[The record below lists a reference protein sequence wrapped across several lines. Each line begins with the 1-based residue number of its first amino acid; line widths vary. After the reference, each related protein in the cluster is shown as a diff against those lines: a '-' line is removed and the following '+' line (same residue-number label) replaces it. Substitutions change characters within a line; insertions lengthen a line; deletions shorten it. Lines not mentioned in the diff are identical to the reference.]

1 MANSDSD
8 FDPFNQPLTFRY
20 ADGTPFVVT
29 VDEVDTNLIQYSI
42 RSCINYASQLGASI
56 AIFVILLLLTRPE
69 KRGSAVFALNAS
81 ALLCNIGRTVC
92 QVTFFSGAFVRL
104 YPYFSGDYSRVPR
117 SAYAGSVLGT
127 VFPTLQLI
135 CFEASLLLQVEVV
148 CANLRRRY
156 RRSLVVAL
164 SVIAFLALGF
174 RFTLMVLNSMLIM
187 EAAVPHSLQWL
198 ESAANITLTI
208 SICIFCAVFVVKLG
222 FAIHLRKRLG
232 VREFGPMKVIF
243 IMGCQTLV
251 IPAIF
256 SILQYVVNVPEL
268 SSNVLTL
275 VTLSLPL
282 SNIWA
287 STTLSQSSTGAST
300 SRANLWNG
308 LTFSG
313 GKQMS
318 MSTSSSTKPSTTVC
332 YSDQVSPKAP
342 SSLQQVL
349 RKNEDEAEQGY
360 GIAIEHDISV
370 RSVRKEKKGDV

>member
-1 MANSDSD
+1 MANKTLD
-8 FDPFNQPLTFRY
+8 FDPFDQPLTFRY

-42 RSCINYASQLGASI
+42 RICINYASQLGATI
-56 AIFVILLLLTRPE
+56 AIFVVLLLLTRPE
-69 KRGSAVFALNAS
+69 KRGSAVFVLNAA
-81 ALLCNIGRTVC
+81 ALICNIGRTVC
-92 QVTFFSGAFVRL
+92 QVTFFSGPFVRL

-117 SAYAGSVLGT
+117 SAYANSILGT

-135 CFEASLLLQVEVV
+135 CFEASLLLQVQVV

-156 RRSLVVAL
+156 RRALVVGL
-164 SVIAFLALGF
+164 SLIAFMALGF

-187 EAAVPHSLQWL
+187 DAAVPNSLNWL

-208 SICIFCAVFVVKLG
+208 SICIFCAVFVIKLG

-232 VREFGPMKVIF
+232 VRDLGPMKVIF

-251 IPAIF
+251 IPALL
-256 SILQYVVNVPEL
+256 SILQYVVTVPEL

-282 SNIWA
+282 SSIWA

-308 LTFSG
+308 PTFN
-313 GKQMS
+313 GKQVS
-318 MSTSSSTKPSTTVC
+318 SSTSSSGKQSTTIC
-332 YSDQVSPKAP
+332 YSDQPKAP

-349 RKNEDEAEQGY
+349 KRDEDEVDQGY

-370 RSVRKEKKGDV
+370 RSVRKEKKSDV